1 MTASTPPSGS
11 ASVSELLATASQLF
25 RASLLK
31 CLPMGMVAV
40 LCAQSA
46 NIYWRASGHE
56 LSFTA
61 DYDSNYDL
69 LAIAGVAVELWL
81 LGAMMLRQRAVV
93 LGAPILPGA
102 ELRVAFRRLPFILA
116 STLLA
121 GLSVL
126 IGLLLLVLPGVFLM
140 VSYLALLPVVLF
152 DGLGPV
158 AAVLRSV
165 QLLRPLWW
173 KALAACVIVMLL
185 FLIGGLLVAAIIAVI
200 AELLSGNGAAFAA
213 VETALT
219 VAFGALFFV
228 YLSALML
235 VLHSAASSSA

>member
-46 NIYWRASGHE
+46 NIYWMASGHV

-61 DYDSNYDL
+61 DYDTNYDL
-69 LAIAGVAVELWL
+69 LATAGVAVELWL

-93 LGAPILPGA
+93 LGARILPGA

-126 IGLLLLVLPGVFLM
+126 AGLLLLVLPGVFLM
-140 VSYLALLPVVLF
+140 VCYLVLLPVVLF
-152 DGLGPV
+152 DGLGPF

-185 FLIGGLLVAAIIAVI
+185 FLIGGLVVAAIIGVI

-213 VETALT
+213 VETAIT

>member
-1 MTASTPPSGS
+1 MTASMPPSGS
-11 ASVSELLATASQLF
+11 ASVSDLLATASQLF

-46 NIYWRASGHE
+46 NIYWMASGHV
-56 LSFTA
+56 LSLTA
-61 DYDSNYDL
+61 DYDTNYDL

-121 GLSVL
+121 GLSVIL
-126 IGLLLLVLPGVFLM
+126 GLLALILPGVFLM
-140 VSYLALLPVVLF
+140 VCYLALLPAVLF

-165 QLLRPLWW
+165 QLMRPLWW

-185 FLIGGLLVAAIIAVI
+185 FLIGGLVVAAIIGVI

-213 VETALT
+213 VETAIT

-228 YLSALML
+228 YFSALML